1 MSAQSKHT
9 HIWDTCMITGS
20 APHKDVIILESPI
33 VSQQTFHPSSPSCSL
48 GGSPIQSLS
57 FIAWMVWFTAGK
69 AAEDWMSV
77 PKCIEITPYSS
88 STSPFKQT
96 GRAEAPS
103 SGTPCD
109 ASTKETEQSGAGG
122 CLQPAGATICDHMAP
137 RALGCFGCCLGHPR
151 TRFYR

>member
-1 MSAQSKHT
+1 MKNHHHIGRSALMSAQSKHT

-96 GRAEAPS
+96 G
-103 SGTPCD
+103 
-109 ASTKETEQSGAGG
+109 QSGAGG